1 MWIKVKG
8 LVAKVQNWWCSY
20 QFSGSPSSVLAKNLK
35 PMKNDLRI
43 QNKVKFSDVG
53 GKGRISRGSLD
64 DGQLRERVDSV
75 RK

>member
-1 MWIKVKG
+1 M
-8 LVAKVQNWWCSY
+8 
-20 QFSGSPSSVLAKNLK
+20 AKNLK

-43 QNKVKFSDVG
+43 RNKVKFSDVG